1 MQETWDTGSVPG
13 SRRCLWSRKWQ
24 PTPVFLLGKPHGQ
37 RSLVCSPWDHKNLDL
52 TERLCTHMC
61 HKGQH
66 SNSGSLYMCS
76 LLWLFTSFQMKVEMK
91 SISIYFKEILL
102 SLSNMFWGHLTW
114 KRLFW
119 MGSESVQWLSD
130 VWFFATPWIAP
141 HQASLSITN
150 SRMLRKLMST
160 GSLMPS
166 SHLILCHPLLLPLSI
181 FPSIRV
187 FYNKL
192 VLRIRWSNY

>member
-37 RSLVCSPWDHKNLDL
+37 RRRVCSPWDHKNLDL

-76 LLWLFTSFQMKVEMK
+76 LLWLFTSFQMKLEMK
-91 SISIYFKEILL
+91 SMSIRNSLKFIKHVLRTFNLKKTLL
-102 SLSNMFWGHLTW
+102 NGQWVS
-114 KRLFW
+114 
-119 MGSESVQWLSD
+119 SVAQWC
-130 VWFFATPWIAP
+130 
-141 HQASLSITN
+141 
-150 SRMLRKLMST
+150 
-160 GSLMPS
+160 
-166 SHLILCHPLLLPLSI
+166 LILCNPMDCTTPGFPVHHQLPDATQTHVHWVTDAIQPSHPLSSPSPPAFNLP
-181 FPSIRV
+181 
-187 FYNKL
+187 
-192 VLRIRWSNY
+192 